1 MSDLRHDK
9 QELEAAISDLKRD
22 KTEAAAAHQSV
33 IFCLRMDD
41 SLTRTRMRTHTP
53 STLTSFRC
61 YARAHART
69 FKMT

>member
-53 STLTSFRC
+53 STLT
-61 YARAHART
+61 
-69 FKMT
+69 